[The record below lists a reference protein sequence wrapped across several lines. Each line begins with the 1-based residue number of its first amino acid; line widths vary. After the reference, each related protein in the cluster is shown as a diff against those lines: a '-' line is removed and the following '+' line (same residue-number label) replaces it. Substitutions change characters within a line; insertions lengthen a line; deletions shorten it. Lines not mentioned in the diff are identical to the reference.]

1 MKRSFVPRLFVF
13 LLSPLIL
20 GASLLALS
28 GCGPFWVD
36 PYISVQESSLNW
48 VAIHYYSLRNV
59 KPGEPIRRIGVS
71 LYGNGLVEVKEG
83 ASELVS
89 NDFAKHYTDGNWGNI
104 RTHRVNLTPAEVRD
118 IFQNLV
124 NFGLLDREK
133 TFKAAKEPVQDRFIA
148 VKANIDSN
156 TYSDNANMFEEDP
169 DLAEELLDVIRSF
182 Q

>member
-1 MKRSFVPRLFVF
+1 MRKFVLTM
-13 LLSPLIL
+13 LL
-20 GASLLALS
+20 LS

-59 KPGEPIRRIGVS
+59 KPGDPIRRIGVT

-89 NDFAKHYTDGNWGNI
+89 NDFARRHTDGNWQNI
-104 RTHRVNLTPAEVRD
+104 RTHRVNLTPAEARD

-133 TFKAAKEPVQDRFIA
+133 TGRSSGKKEENRFIA
-148 VKANIDSN
+148 VSANLSNN
-156 TYSDNANMFEEDP
+156 TYSDNVNIFEEDP
-169 DLAEELLDVIRSF
+169 DLAEQLLDVVREF
-182 Q
+182 DNPTR